1 MQIASRILLVWG
13 VTYPFPHLASSPAYS
28 TMLVAWGV
36 TEVIRYT
43 YFGLNTAGSPP
54 PDLLVWLRYNTFYVL
69 YPMGIL
75 SEVWLIC
82 LATGPAGEVWAGFE
96 WALYA
101 ILAIYVPG
109 EFLSGVVWGF
119 EGGAN
124 WCRVVCSIHA
134 HDEAEEEGHEEAEG
148 GRGEEGP
155 VSFGMWG
162 VMEGQKEGEGV
173 MRTSAPGVAILISFV
188 LSTG

>member
-1 MQIASRILLVWG
+1 
-13 VTYPFPHLASSPAYS
+13 
-28 TMLVAWGV
+28 MLVAWGV

-54 PDLLVWLRYNTFYVL
+54 PDLFVWLRYNTFFVL

-109 EFLSGVVWGF
+109 EFLSGVGWRC

-124 WCRVVCSIHA
+124 WCRVVCPLHA

-148 GRGEEGP
+148 GCGEEGP
-155 VSFGMWG
+155 VSLGMWE
-162 VMEGQKEGEGV
+162 VLEGAEGEKRGDADV
-173 MRTSAPGVAILISFV
+173 GPWSSYTNIIV